1 MHEGVCTTVHSS
13 AGPVGGHGARG
24 SMMGADGGERFVEE
38 QFEARPAGQG
48 QTGAGTTANRSESMP
63 TEPPPAGI
71 DPVREARAAR
81 ENILSRTRRRA
92 ADAGRGVRSRLDQHQ
107 SSRSPNSR
115 GDVYA
120 YSDVGETDAPTGHTV
135 PVGLKEAA
143 AWSWRILLVAA
154 LVYVVARALS
164 HVPIVTI
171 PFVTSL
177 LLAAVLTPVRRW
189 LNVTCRVPH
198 SLAAFIA
205 LLIGVTAI
213 VGILT
218 FIVDQIRSNAPRMI
232 DGFVSFVEQASVWLR
247 DGPLQMNDE
256 QVAGYATEIS
266 AFLTR
271 NQETLLSGALATL
284 STLTHL
290 IGGFLLLLLTT
301 FFMLR
306 DGEPIWAWTLSL
318 LPRRAR
324 RRLDQVGRAGW
335 HTVGG
340 FVRGQTVIAFLHAST
355 IFVVLWMLHVP
366 MALALSVLIFVASY
380 VPILGMTVAGLFC
393 VIVSLIEHGPGAA
406 LVVGIAILV
415 LVQLEAHLL
424 QPLIMAHHVEV
435 HPLGVAMAVLAGT
448 TIGGIAGALF
458 AVPLVAFLNATVR
471 ATSQPLPPDPLRPA
485 SAGAPIGA
493 DAAGATAAGH
503 GSSTAPQPGGGTG
516 AGTPVS

>member
-1 MHEGVCTTVHSS
+1 M
-13 AGPVGGHGARG
+13 
-24 SMMGADGGERFVEE
+24 MMGFEEVNGFVDE
-38 QFEARPAGQG
+38 QFEAAEGADAERVAPP
-48 QTGAGTTANRSESMP
+48 GAGR
-63 TEPPPAGI
+63 I
-71 DPVREARAAR
+71 DPAREVNEAR
-81 ENILSRTRRRA
+81 ETILSRTRRRA
-92 ADAGRGVRSRLDQHQ
+92 VDARKGVRSRLDQSRTTTMRAEEAYAFADAE
-107 SSRSPNSR
+107 SS
-115 GDVYA
+115 
-120 YSDVGETDAPTGHTV
+120 APVGHTV
-135 PVGLKEAA
+135 PGGLKEAA
-143 AWSWRILLVAA
+143 AWSWRILLIAA
-154 LVYVVARALS
+154 LVYVAARALS

-171 PFVTSL
+171 PFITSL

-189 LNVTCRVPH
+189 LNVKARIPH
-198 SLAAFIA
+198 SIAAFIA

-213 VGILT
+213 VAIFW
-218 FIVDQIRSNAPRMI
+218 FIAGQVRSNAPRMI
-232 DGFVSFVEQASVWLR
+232 EGFVSFVDQAGMWLR

-256 QVAGYATEIS
+256 QVAAYSAEIS

-271 NQETLLSGALATL
+271 NQESLLSGAISTL

-306 DGEPIWAWTLSL
+306 DGETIWSWTLSL
-318 LPRRAR
+318 LPRRSR

-355 IFVVLWMLHVP
+355 LFVLLWGLHVP
-366 MALALSVLIFVASY
+366 MALALAVLIFVASY

-406 LVVGIAILV
+406 LVVAIAILV

-458 AVPLVAFLNATVR
+458 AVPLVAFVNATIR
-471 ATSQPLPPDPLRPA
+471 ATATPLPPDPEESQASQGESSRPEP
-485 SAGAPIGA
+485 SAPARAEKVYDTGV
-493 DAAGATAAGH
+493 
-503 GSSTAPQPGGGTG
+503 PGIN
-516 AGTPVS
+516 

>member
-1 MHEGVCTTVHSS
+1 M
-13 AGPVGGHGARG
+13 
-24 SMMGADGGERFVEE
+24 DE
-38 QFEARPAGQG
+38 QFETAGGAEAEERVPVGAR
-48 QTGAGTTANRSESMP
+48 R
-63 TEPPPAGI
+63 I
-71 DPVREARAAR
+71 DPAREVIEAR
-81 ENILSRTRRRA
+81 ETILSRTRRRA
-92 ADAGRGVRSRLDQHQ
+92 VDAGKGVRSRLDQ
-107 SSRSPNSR
+107 SSRSASVR
-115 GDVYA
+115 EDVYG
-120 YSDVGETDAPTGHTV
+120 YTDAEPSAPVGHTV
-135 PVGLKEAA
+135 PGGLKEAA
-143 AWSWRILLVAA
+143 AWSWRILMVAA
-154 LVYVVARALS
+154 LVYVAARALS

-171 PFVTSL
+171 PFITSL

-189 LNVTCRVPH
+189 LHAKGRIPH
-198 SLAAFIA
+198 SIAAFIA

-213 VGILT
+213 VAIFW
-218 FIVDQIRSNAPRMI
+218 FIVGQVRNNAPRMI
-232 DGFVSFVEQASVWLR
+232 EGFVSFVEQASVWLR

-256 QVAGYATEIS
+256 QVAGYADEIS

-271 NQETLLSGALATL
+271 NQESLVSGALSTL

-301 FFMLR
+301 FFLLR
-306 DGEPIWAWTLSL
+306 DGETIWSWTLSL
-318 LPRRAR
+318 LPRRSR

-355 IFVVLWMLHVP
+355 IFVLLWVLHVP

-406 LVVGIAILV
+406 LVVAIAILV

-435 HPLGVAMAVLAGT
+435 HPLGVAIAVLAGT

-458 AVPLVAFLNATVR
+458 AVPLVAFVNATIR
-471 ATSQPLPPDPLRPA
+471 ATATPLPPDPDEPAQPRPD
-485 SAGAPIGA
+485 AGRDERVYDTGV
-493 DAAGATAAGH
+493 
-503 GSSTAPQPGGGTG
+503 PG
-516 AGTPVS
+516 VN

>member
-1 MHEGVCTTVHSS
+1 M
-13 AGPVGGHGARG
+13 
-24 SMMGADGGERFVEE
+24 DE
-38 QFEARPAGQG
+38 QFETAGGAEAEERVPVGAR
-48 QTGAGTTANRSESMP
+48 R
-63 TEPPPAGI
+63 I
-71 DPVREARAAR
+71 DPAREVIEAR
-81 ENILSRTRRRA
+81 ETILSRTRRRA
-92 ADAGRGVRSRLDQHQ
+92 VDAGKGVRSRLDQ
-107 SSRSPNSR
+107 SSRSASVR
-115 GDVYA
+115 EDVYG
-120 YSDVGETDAPTGHTV
+120 YTDAEPSAPVGHTV
-135 PVGLKEAA
+135 PGGLKEAA
-143 AWSWRILLVAA
+143 AWSWRILMVAA
-154 LVYVVARALS
+154 LVYVAARALS

-171 PFVTSL
+171 PFITSL

-189 LNVTCRVPH
+189 LHVKGRIPH
-198 SLAAFIA
+198 SIAAFIA

-213 VGILT
+213 VAIFW
-218 FIVDQIRSNAPRMI
+218 FIVGQVRNNAPRMI
-232 DGFVSFVEQASVWLR
+232 EGFVSFVEQASVWLR

-256 QVAGYATEIS
+256 QVAGYADEIS

-271 NQETLLSGALATL
+271 NQESLVSGALSTL

-301 FFMLR
+301 FFLLR
-306 DGEPIWAWTLSL
+306 DGETIWSWTLSL
-318 LPRRAR
+318 LPRRSR

-355 IFVVLWMLHVP
+355 IFVLLWVLHVP

-406 LVVGIAILV
+406 LVVAIAILV

-435 HPLGVAMAVLAGT
+435 HPLGVAIAVLAGT

-458 AVPLVAFLNATVR
+458 AVPLVAFVNATIR
-471 ATSQPLPPDPLRPA
+471 ATATPLPPDPDEPAQPRPD
-485 SAGAPIGA
+485 AGRDERVYDTGV
-493 DAAGATAAGH
+493 
-503 GSSTAPQPGGGTG
+503 PG
-516 AGTPVS
+516 VN